1 MFLIKG
7 LPCPTLPRT
16 RRSEVQKLARNL
28 LRKPIDF
35 ADGFTS
41 LNNERNTEKLR
52 QRNICTYFYSAQEIN
67 DNCLIAF

>member
-7 LPCPTLPRT
+7 LLVLRLPRT

-35 ADGFTS
+35 ADGFTH

-52 QRNICTYFYSAQEIN
+52 QRNIYTYFYSAQEIN